1 MPSLTLVVAAINRMC
16 SDDIQLLRLLH
27 CTILSAGAHWALL
40 FKPIGVETGT
50 GTTVWMMRGQ
60 ESPVIRV
67 KKHTS
72 CIFFSFLYPELLH
85 R

>member
-1 MPSLTLVVAAINRMC
+1 MC

-27 CTILSAGAHWALL
+27 GTILSAGAHWALL
-40 FKPIGVETGT
+40 FKPIGVEAGT
-50 GTTVWMMRGQ
+50 GTTVWMMRGK

-72 CIFFSFLYPELLH
+72 SIFFSFLYPELLH